1 MKLVEFK
8 DYELTVPE
16 EVWGLKTFKKLLD
29 RDKTKNKVNA
39 TKEMLFVFHYSDIR
53 SDFNYILDKE
63 EKIEEVKKEVG
74 LKDSWK
80 MDKQLEE
87 AINLYKKLSTTVVE
101 KLYMN
106 SLIAASDVGNYLART
121 KYLLE
126 ERDVKGIPI
135 YDISKIT
142 TAVQKVPKLMADL
155 KEAYKEVVKEK
166 ETLEGKSKGSR
177 KYNLYEEGI

>member
-16 EVWGLKTFKKLLD
+16 EVWGLQAFKKLLD
-29 RDKTKNKVNA
+29 RDKTKDKVNA
-39 TKEMLFVFHYSDIR
+39 TKEMLFIFHVSDIR
-53 SDFNYILDKE
+53 SDFNHILNE
-63 EKIEEVKKEVG
+63 EERIEEVKKEVG
-74 LKDSWK
+74 LKKSWK
-80 MDKQLEE
+80 KDKLVEE

-101 KLYMN
+101 QLYIN
-106 SLIAASDVGNYLART
+106 SLRAASDVGNYLSNT
-121 KYLLE
+121 KDLLE
-126 ERDVKGIPI
+126 ERDVKGSPV
-135 YDISKIT
+135 YDIAKIT

-177 KYNLYEEGI
+177 KYNLFEDGI